1 MGSIG
6 RCLAGLVLVFALGA
20 CKKSDG
26 TSTGPSS
33 GGAGDETPA
42 AGGGGD
48 SAGPAGDDS
57 TEKPGGGDGEGG
69 GGPMGPG
76 DFCRTYGEKAQKE
89 GGKAADF
96 WERNYGKDCV
106 KRLTA
111 EKKKKG
117 DEKWNEFV
125 GCATAQPT
133 AAEAFDACEL

>member
-1 MGSIG
+1 MASMG
-6 RCLAGLVLVFALGA
+6 RCLAAVVLVFALGA

-26 TSTGPSS
+26 TSTGPS
-33 GGAGDETPA
+33 GGGGEETSA
-42 AGGGGD
+42 AGGGDG
-48 SAGPAGDDS
+48 AGPAGDDD
-57 TEKPGGGDGEGG
+57 TAKPGDDEGGG
-69 GGPMGPG
+69 GGPMGPEE
-76 DFCRTYGEKAQKE
+76 FCRTYGEKAQKE

-96 WERNYGKDCV
+96 WQRNYGKDCV

-117 DEKWNEFV
+117 DETWNQFV

>member
-26 TSTGPSS
+26 TSTGPAA
-33 GGAGDETPA
+33 GGGDQTPA
-42 AGGGGD
+42 AGGGEGAGD
-48 SAGPAGDDS
+48 KPAG
-57 TEKPGGGDGEGG
+57 GGADEGGRDAAGG
-69 GGPMGPG
+69 GGPMGPEA
-76 DFCRTYGEKAQKE
+76 FCSTYGEKATKE

-96 WERNYGKDCV
+96 WQRNYGKDCV

-125 GCATAQPT
+125 NCANAQPT